1 MTFPA
6 WIAITISRWIV
17 VTGVETI
24 LASHNYYYSHQ
35 TRVTDTNTRLGVL
48 CANIAV
54 IASGTWVVCAGGSVG
69 LHDVDV
75 EVASAARSW
84 QSDTSRAIVT
94 SWAWISL

>member
-6 WIAITISRWIV
+6 GIAITISRWVV
-17 VTGVETI
+17 VTGIETI

-35 TRVTDTNTRLGVL
+35 ASVTDTNTRLGIL

-54 IASGTWVVCAGGSVG
+54 IASGAWVVCAGGSVG

-75 EVASAARSW
+75 EVTSVTRSW
-84 QSDTSRAIVT
+84 QIGTSRAIVT